1 MKKFSFLWKYLPF
14 LLIACQHTTKV
25 EINGRC
31 LSFDEQWKFHYG
43 DVADAFETSFD
54 DSRWQTLD
62 VPHDWSVEMPFSR
75 EQGTPA
81 NGQTVGGTGWY
92 RKSFQL
98 QNDDVGKLHRLYFE
112 GVYMETDVWLNGRHV
127 EYHPYGYT
135 SFFCDITPYC
145 KPAGEE
151 NILAIRVRNEGKNSR
166 WYSGSGIYRHV
177 WLETTNR
184 LHLDT
189 WGLYITTPVAG
200 QEKAMVRIS
209 AEAINETGQTE
220 NIKLNIQIKDASGNI
235 VTEQNTDEQMNS
247 GERKTLVRNIEIL
260 HPTLWSAD
268 SPVLYTAT
276 VTLAVGRQNRDC
288 ISSTFGIR
296 SIEFSSTKGFLLNGQ
311 PLKLKGGCVHHDNGL
326 LGAASIDRAEERKV
340 ELLKANGFNAVR
352 CAHNPPA
359 PKFLDAC
366 DRLGLLVIDEA
377 FDQWQKPKNPDDY
390 HRFFDEWHER
400 DLASMLLRDR
410 NHPSVIMWS
419 IGNEIKERADS
430 SGVALAAK
438 LKDIV
443 RRYDDTRPVT
453 AAINHFWDNPG
464 LIWKD
469 SEKAFHH
476 LDVCGYNYKWNEYQN
491 DMQFFPDRI
500 IYGSESTPMEAA
512 VSWDLAEKYPC
523 VIGDFVWTAFDY
535 LGESGI
541 GHAILVKDNEKD
553 PPLFPGWSWFN
564 GWCGDIDICGDR
576 KPQFL
581 LRNILWGGSKIEMAV
596 HTPVPQGYREAL
608 SYWGW
613 TDEYPSWNWSGYENQ
628 PLEVRVFTRYPSVR
642 LYLNGKL
649 SEEKTVPTVNSLTA
663 KDHSGYTAVFKV
675 NYQPGE
681 LKAMGLENGI
691 EKEGVTLKTTGLP
704 AKIRLTPDRLQIKPS
719 RNDLVYIHIELID
732 ENGNVIPDNDR
743 KVQLTLS
750 GFGEIAASGNA
761 SPTDMES
768 FRSSSPKTYKGKALA
783 IIRPAGKQGA
793 IVLTAK
799 AEGLP
804 EEMIEVAVCRR

>member
-1 MKKFSFLWKYLPF
+1 
-14 LLIACQHTTKV
+14 
-25 EINGRC
+25 
-31 LSFDEQWKFHYG
+31 
-43 DVADAFETSFD
+43 
-54 DSRWQTLD
+54 
-62 VPHDWSVEMPFSR
+62 
-75 EQGTPA
+75 
-81 NGQTVGGTGWY
+81 
-92 RKSFQL
+92 
-98 QNDDVGKLHRLYFE
+98 
-112 GVYMETDVWLNGRHV
+112 
-127 EYHPYGYT
+127 
-135 SFFCDITPYC
+135 
-145 KPAGEE
+145 
-151 NILAIRVRNEGKNSR
+151 
-166 WYSGSGIYRHV
+166 
-177 WLETTNR
+177 
-184 LHLDT
+184 
-189 WGLYITTPVAG
+189 
-200 QEKAMVRIS
+200 
-209 AEAINETGQTE
+209 
-220 NIKLNIQIKDASGNI
+220 
-235 VTEQNTDEQMNS
+235 
-247 GERKTLVRNIEIL
+247 
-260 HPTLWSAD
+260 
-268 SPVLYTAT
+268 
-276 VTLAVGRQNRDC
+276 
-288 ISSTFGIR
+288 
-296 SIEFSSTKGFLLNGQ
+296 
-311 PLKLKGGCVHHDNGL
+311 
-326 LGAASIDRAEERKV
+326 
-340 ELLKANGFNAVR
+340 
-352 CAHNPPA
+352 
-359 PKFLDAC
+359 
-366 DRLGLLVIDEA
+366 
-377 FDQWQKPKNPDDY
+377 
-390 HRFFDEWHER
+390 
-400 DLASMLLRDR
+400 
-410 NHPSVIMWS
+410 
-419 IGNEIKERADS
+419 
-430 SGVALAAK
+430 
-438 LKDIV
+438 
-443 RRYDDTRPVT
+443 
-453 AAINHFWDNPG
+453 
-464 LIWKD
+464 
-469 SEKAFHH
+469 
-476 LDVCGYNYKWNEYQN
+476 
-491 DMQFFPDRI
+491 
-500 IYGSESTPMEAA
+500 MEAA